1 MNDTTGL
8 PEDKLPEVL
17 VREQRWPSPVWL
29 IPLAALLI
37 GIWLLFQ
44 AWYQRGPTI
53 TVQFANA
60 EGIEPGKTEVRY
72 KAVTVGKVK
81 KLRLNDDLKYID
93 AVIELNKEIGRHL
106 GSDANFW
113 VVRPRVN
120 RSGVSGLTT
129 LFSGSYIGM
138 DPGTNTDDQSFYTGD
153 ERPPVITPTE
163 DGKRFF
169 LLSDSL
175 GSMDIGAPVFYKQL
189 QVGEVIDYEL
199 LKDRDQVRLEIFIR
213 DPYFQY
219 VYANTRF
226 WNASGVE
233 LNMNSAGAEFRMES
247 LVSVLIGGIAFD
259 TPKTV
264 AAGNA
269 SKDGDSFML
278 YRDYADSQE
287 KQFTEKLYYVMYFNG
302 SLRGMKVD
310 SAVEYQGIPVGKVE
324 NIGMTLDKDSL
335 EVRVPV
341 LVSIQPQHFDEKIT
355 KEDAEAAMRKLVE
368 KGMRAKL
375 ETVSFLTGQKVIT
388 LSMEK
393 DVEPAQIKVTQF
405 YSEFPTTGA
414 AFEDLPLLMTEIM
427 ASLDET
433 LASINRVVGNGKL
446 DKTFDNLNLVLAE
459 AGEAV
464 KAAKETIRT
473 VDKQTLPGITNDVN
487 RITLELGKTLQKI
500 QGSMAQVDR
509 LTAANSPTQYQLQEM
524 LEEVTAAS
532 RSLRSLTETLQRQPA
547 ALLRGKKGE

>member
-1 MNDTTGL
+1 MNNNTGL
-8 PEDKLPEVL
+8 HDDNLPEVN

-29 IPLAALLI
+29 IPLAALLV
-37 GIWLLFQ
+37 GFWLLFQ
-44 AWYQRGPTI
+44 TWYQRGPTI
-53 TVQFANA
+53 TVQFSSA

-72 KAVTVGKVK
+72 KAVTVGKVR
-81 KLRLNDDLKYID
+81 KLRLDDDLKYIE

-106 GSDANFW
+106 GSDASFW

-120 RSGVSGLTT
+120 RSGVSGLST

-138 DPGTNTDDQSFYTGD
+138 DPGTNSDDQSFYTGE
-153 ERPPVITPTE
+153 ERPPVLAPAE

-169 LLSDSL
+169 LLSSSL
-175 GSMDIGAPVFYKQL
+175 GSMEVGAPVFYKQL

-199 LKDRDQVRLEIFIR
+199 LKDQDQVRLEVFIR

-219 VYANTRF
+219 VHTNTRF

-259 TPKTV
+259 TPKAI
-264 AAGNA
+264 AAGDA
-269 SKDGDSFML
+269 SKEGDTFTLHRSFS
-278 YRDYADSQE
+278 DAEE
-287 KQFTEKLYYVMYFNG
+287 KQYTEKLYYVMYFDG
-302 SLRGMKVD
+302 SVRGMKVG
-310 SAVEYQGIPVGKVE
+310 SAVEFQGIPIGKVE
-324 NIGMTLDKDSL
+324 NIGMTLNRDSL
-335 EVRVPV
+335 QVRVPV
-341 LVSIQPQHFDEKIT
+341 MVSIQPQHFDESIT
-355 KEDAEAAMRKLVE
+355 KEDAEITMRKLVE

-375 ETVSFLTGQKVIT
+375 ETVSFITGQKIIT

-393 DVEPAQIKVTQF
+393 DPLPAQIKVTQF

-433 LASINRVVGNGKL
+433 LSGINKLVSSGKL
-446 DKTFDNLNLVLAE
+446 DKTVDNLNAVLAE
-459 AGEAV
+459 AEQAV

-473 VDKQTLPGITNDVN
+473 VDKNTLPSVTSDVN
-487 RITLELGKTLQKI
+487 KMTLDLGKTLQKI

-509 LTAANSPTQYQLQEM
+509 LTAQNSPTQYQLQEM

-532 RSLRSLTETLQRQPA
+532 RSLRSLTETLQRQPSS
-547 ALLRGKKGE
+547 LIKGKE